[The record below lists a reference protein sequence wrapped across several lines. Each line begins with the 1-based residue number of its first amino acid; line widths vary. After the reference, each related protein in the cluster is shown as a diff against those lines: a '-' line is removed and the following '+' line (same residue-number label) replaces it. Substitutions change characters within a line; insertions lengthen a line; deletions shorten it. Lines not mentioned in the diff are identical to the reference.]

1 MGKTKGFI
9 EPKGSRRRVRVKT
22 KGFIK
27 PLALGFEF
35 ARGGKDEGKG
45 GVKGFEFAR
54 RVRVFSSRALGGSMG
69 LGWLAR
75 FKLIA
80 FGD

>member
-27 PLALGFEF
+27 PLALG
-35 ARGGKDEGKG
+35 
-45 GVKGFEFAR
+45 GV
-54 RVRVFSSRALGGSMG
+54 
-69 LGWLAR
+69 
-75 FKLIA
+75 
-80 FGD
+80 

>member
-27 PLALGFEF
+27 PLALGGSKGFEF
-35 ARGGKDEGKG
+35 ARGGEG
-45 GVKGFEFAR
+45 
-54 RVRVFSSRALGGSMG
+54 
-69 LGWLAR
+69 
-75 FKLIA
+75 
-80 FGD
+80 

>member
-27 PLALGFEF
+27 PLALGGSIGFVESLTLLSQRLN
-35 ARGGKDEGKG
+35 ALGGEGEGKG
-45 GVKGFEFAR
+45 GVW
-54 RVRVFSSRALGGSMG
+54 V
-69 LGWLAR
+69 
-75 FKLIA
+75 
-80 FGD
+80 